1 VAQLVDKSEEIC
13 GLCRF
18 RIQDEELVK
27 ARYVKKEITAAFD
40 EKRAY
45 PFFADSS
52 IIDSLKSGANHEVYT
67 SSFIALKNRA
77 FDELAENDYSLR
89 SRLANDARLTERVT
103 NAISILHRALASYD
117 FKTLPGR
124 RFVIVKELPGKPTVY
139 HISRETTVFTHVGQG
154 PFWLEIP
161 TLYLGLKT
169 FDAVDSYLKRGD
181 DSLFKGLVSLLMVEE
196 RAIETGFAHIDVYPP
211 EVALLLHNLVESV
224 IDFSEHREIG
234 EFAEISDVVPQF
246 TDETRGNILE
256 LLDAREKMNEMNF
269 DYEKNLS
276 GVEELI
282 RLARIY
288 KKHGE
293 RKYLHE
299 VVRLLVSA
307 SGHDLHEIRNRANIA
322 LERIFSPKEYDA
334 PLAENFLNAKTGE
347 EFELEFNLSDKI
359 ENYFLRVYNNLSDSE
374 FPVESEISYE
384 DFPLSTHQTKSHKSV
399 KLRFEN
405 YGHRDYCVVY
415 KNGSSFEW
423 VEGEGLN
430 GRINVIP
437 DLAGEICLEI
447 FVDIHGHTGTYWKD
461 EKGHPGLV
469 YNENGE
475 VIRLGRFSDIADH
488 LDDLKER
495 YYVTSLY
502 LLGVFKRGENSQD
515 WAAGATSPSPFSP
528 MSLHEI
534 EPSLGGAKEFKDL
547 IKKAHKL
554 GIKII
559 VDCIPHLNRYSDEVA
574 KEDVV
579 YCYGGDGQLVAR
591 ASTDGRYGSW
601 DDGKLFNYRRY
612 EVWEWLAG
620 SVDRLIEEYDIDGIR
635 FDSAH
640 AVPIMMK
647 KNNYPYMY
655 GKRRTAEEMV
665 EGRIIVNDR
674 WDEHFITTGYF
685 DSQCRDTIAIPV
697 HQYMMFRVERAL
709 RRKKKN
715 FFINIA
721 ECFWGHERFLSR
733 SGIIPYNSTLFKV
746 SENIIHGKSDVR
758 EIYHIYDNYYPSVL
772 CKGTELVGILG
783 NHDERRAMNTFGD
796 RGLKAAAGLISFLS
810 NIIMDYEGGAE
821 GEGWKVYLDNIYV
834 NWNQFESNSN
844 RGIERYYRELYSF
857 HRNVR
862 GKGHLIWA
870 NNNMVAAA
878 VKAETDGRNI
888 WVAAF
893 NFADSNQSATLQFDN
908 QNLPIEDDA
917 FYRVVDPL
925 YSPITGHYNYY
936 TGRELKTS
944 RINVVVSYTQR
955 AKFLRFEKTENI
967 GECYID
973 FLKDSFYRLC
983 SISRNSV
990 FPSNFAFNEFA
1001 SNCSDYITLSKYIS
1015 ENLIP
1020 AFWENE
1026 RHYLE
1031 LGIKRILFHMHINNY
1046 KDKNEIY
1053 SLFIQLSESTDKK
1066 LAELGKAIISHN
1078 NKGSWVFM
1086 SAEADPFSKSG
1097 GLANVVFELPRELS
1111 SNGEEVYV
1119 ITPYYRNG
1127 DSKSAAKMKAAS
1139 DKYGVKYTGV
1149 NVRFKILDAD
1159 YEVGVHSAVVDGVK
1173 YFLLDHHELFDGLY
1187 WGVKSSEKI
1196 THRVGFARACAE
1208 VICTFG
1214 LKPYFTFT
1222 NDAYIGPFN
1231 GIVRS
1236 DHVYNSNPNFQ
1247 KTTFFHIIH
1256 NGGWQYFDAYARYE
1270 SGFDIFRLFNLPDW
1284 RAHEFM
1290 DPVHTDRVNC
1300 MASGI
1305 RFADKVVTVSPSYA
1319 KQIEYQCDGLEKI
1332 LSNVKGIS
1340 NAVGRDLK
1348 ARIQKKFDGVNFVS
1362 RNYPRFIDYL
1372 KNDKDLKSR
1381 IEKKYPEILLSPND
1395 VYSIT
1400 DEIKRYTAERAMNKM
1415 LLQFERG
1422 LDVDFEKPLFV
1433 MIHRITEQKGFQ
1445 LLLNA
1450 SEGIFRTLGWQGII
1464 GGGVS
1469 SGDEKGEE
1477 IAHGLW
1483 MLGQYYS
1490 RNASVSIG
1498 FQEVSV
1504 PLLSA
1509 DLFLMPS
1516 MNEPGGISQIE
1527 AFVCGTLVLARATGG
1542 LRDTVFPVRKTG
1554 NGIEGNGFLFTDFN
1568 PTAFYD
1574 AMERA
1579 SAFFKNSGDEVVYQA
1594 RKNAEKSVYFWDR
1607 PAKEYVDMAYGIKE
1621 IIRPE
1626 NGKA

>member
-1 VAQLVDKSEEIC
+1 MNQLADKSQEIC

-18 RIQDEELVK
+18 RLQDEELVK
-27 ARYVKKEITAAFD
+27 ALHVKKEINSAFD
-40 EKRAY
+40 EKRAF
-45 PFFADSS
+45 PFSPDAK
-52 IIDSLKSGANHEVYT
+52 IIDSLKSGTKAE
-67 SSFIALKNRA
+67 SLIPEFIFLKNRS
-77 FDELAENDYSLR
+77 FDELCGDDYSLR
-89 SRLANDARLTERVT
+89 SRMANDARLTERIT
-103 NAISILHRALASYD
+103 SAISVIHKALASYE
-117 FKTLPGR
+117 FKTLQSR
-124 RFVIVKELPGKPTVY
+124 RFVIVKELPGKPTIY
-139 HISRETTVFTHVGQG
+139 HLSRETTVFSHVGQG

-169 FDAVDSYLKRGD
+169 LDAVDSYLKRGD
-181 DSLFKGLVSLLMVEE
+181 DSLFKGFIALLMVEE

-211 EVALLLHNLVESV
+211 DVAMLLHNLVDSV

-234 EFAEISDVVPQF
+234 AQSEIPDEIPHF
-246 TDETRGNILE
+246 TKKTRESILAM
-256 LLDAREKMNEMNF
+256 LDARDSANEMNF
-269 DYEKNLS
+269 NYEKNLS
-276 GVEELI
+276 GLEELI
-282 RLARIY
+282 SLARIY
-288 KKHGE
+288 RKHGD

-299 VVRLLVSA
+299 VVRLIVSA
-307 SGHDLHEIRNRANIA
+307 SGHDNHEIRNRANIS
-322 LERIFSPKEYDA
+322 LERIFAPKEYDA
-334 PLAENFLNAKTGE
+334 PLAEAFYNAHIGE
-347 EFELEFNLSDKI
+347 TFSLDFNLSEKND
-359 ENYFLRVYNNLSDSE
+359 NYFLRIYKNASDKE
-374 FPVESEISYE
+374 FPVESELSYE
-384 DFPLSTHQTKSHKSV
+384 DIPLQNSTNKHHKSIE
-399 KLRFEN
+399 LTFDS
-405 YGHRDYCVVY
+405 YGHRDFCVIF
-415 KNGSSFEW
+415 KNESAFEW
-423 VEGEGLN
+423 VEGEGFS

-437 DLAGEICLEI
+437 DLSGEICLEI

-475 VIRLGRFSDIADH
+475 VIRLGRFSDIEDH
-488 LDDLKER
+488 LEDLKDR

-502 LLGVFKRGENSQD
+502 LLGVFKRGTNRQD
-515 WAAGATSPSPFSP
+515 WAPGATSPSPFSP

-534 EPSLGGAKEFKDL
+534 EPSLGGEKEFKSL
-547 IKKAHKL
+547 VKKAHKL

-559 VDCIPHLNRYSDEVA
+559 VDCIPHLNRYSEEVA

-579 YCYGGDGQLVAR
+579 YCYDGSGHLVAR

-612 EVWEWLAG
+612 EIWQWLAG
-620 SVDRLIEEYDIDGIR
+620 SAEKLIEDYDIDGIR

-647 KNNYPYMY
+647 KNNYPYMFD
-655 GKRRTAEEMV
+655 KRRSAEEMV
-665 EGRIIVNDR
+665 EGRIVVNDR
-674 WDEHFITTGYF
+674 WDEHFMTTGYF
-685 DSQCRDTIAIPV
+685 DCQCRDTIAIPI
-697 HQYMMFRVERAL
+697 HQYMMFRIERAL
-709 RRKKKN
+709 RRRKKN

-746 SENIIHGKSDVR
+746 AENIIHGKSDVR

-772 CKGTELVGILG
+772 CRGTELLGILG

-821 GEGWKVYLDNIYV
+821 GEGWKVFLDNIYV

-844 RGIERYYRELYSF
+844 RGIERFYRELYSF
-857 HRNVR
+857 HRNVK
-862 GKGHLIWA
+862 GKGHLIWG

-878 VKAETDGRNI
+878 VKASSDGGEI
-888 WVAAF
+888 WVGAF
-893 NFADSNQSATLQFDN
+893 NFADSNQSASLQFDN
-908 QNLPIEDDA
+908 PNLPIADDS

-944 RINVVVSYTQR
+944 RMNIVVSYTQR
-955 AKFLRFEKTENI
+955 IKFLRFERTEDI
-967 GECYID
+967 STLYPD
-973 FLKDSFYRLC
+973 FFKDSFYRLC
-983 SISRNSV
+983 SISRNSI
-990 FPSNFAFNEFA
+990 FPSNFSFNEFA
-1001 SNCSDYITLSKYIS
+1001 ANCSDYGKLEKFIT
-1015 ENLIP
+1015 EHLIP
-1020 AFWENE
+1020 HFWQNE

-1031 LGIKRILFHMHINNY
+1031 LGIKRILFHMSLNGY
-1046 KDKNEIY
+1046 MDKNEIY
-1053 SLFIQLSESTDKK
+1053 PIFSRMIDSPDKK
-1066 LAELGKAIISHN
+1066 LSELAKAIIRHN
-1078 NKGSWVFM
+1078 SKGSWIFM

-1097 GLANVVFELPRELS
+1097 GLANVVFELPRELVN
-1111 SNGEEVYV
+1111 NGEEVYV

-1127 DSKSAAKMKAAS
+1127 DSKSVAKMKAAAE
-1139 DKYGVKYTGV
+1139 KYGIKYTGV
-1149 NVRFKILDAD
+1149 NVRFKIMDSD
-1159 YEVGVHSAVVDGVK
+1159 YEVGVHSSIVDGVK
-1173 YFLLDHHELFDGLY
+1173 YYLLDHHELFDGLY

-1196 THRVGFARACAE
+1196 TRRVGFARACAE

-1214 LKPYFTFT
+1214 LNPYFTFT

-1231 GIVRS
+1231 GIVRT
-1236 DHVYNSNPNFQ
+1236 DHVYNTNPNFQ
-1247 KTTFFHIIH
+1247 KTSFFHIIH
-1256 NGGWQYFDAYARYE
+1256 NGGWQYFDSFARYE
-1270 SGFDIFRLFNLPDW
+1270 SGFDTFRLFNLPDW

-1290 DPVHTDRVNC
+1290 DPVHSDRINC

-1305 RFADKVVTVSPSYA
+1305 RFSDKTITVSPSYA
-1319 KQIEYQCDGLEKI
+1319 KQIEYQCDGLEHI

-1348 ARIQKKFDGVNFVS
+1348 KRIQNKFDGSNFIS

-1372 KNDKDLKSR
+1372 KNDTELRDK
-1381 IEKKYPEILLSPND
+1381 IEKKYPEILTSHND
-1395 VYSIT
+1395 VLSIT
-1400 DEIKRYTAERAMNKM
+1400 DDRKRYSAQRALNKM

-1422 LDVDFEKPLFV
+1422 LDVDFEKNMFV

-1450 SEGIFRTLGWQGII
+1450 SEGIFKALGWQGII

-1527 AFVCGTLVLARATGG
+1527 AFICGTLVLARATGG
-1542 LRDTVFPVRKTG
+1542 LRDTVFPVRKTAG
-1554 NGIEGNGFLFTDFN
+1554 GIEGNGFLFTDFN

-1579 SAFFKNSGDEVVYQA
+1579 DSFFRSSDDATIYQA
-1594 RKNAEKSVYFWDR
+1594 RTNAEKSVYFWDK
-1607 PAKEYVDMAYGIKE
+1607 PAREYIDIAYGSKE
-1621 IIRPE
+1621 IIRPD
-1626 NGKA
+1626 K